1 MAFDLRKMSFGQI
14 AAIGGGLFV
23 LVMVI
28 AAVLISAS
36 SKPQQKVVTKRQ
48 PAQFEAPAVSDVEM
62 QALRAEIKQLRERVE
77 QNAQSTQA
85 AFAQTAAAIDQQGKN
100 IHTLDNNV
108 QVTTSRLSNLEKA
121 RIGAR
126 VNVVKPEEQAHR
138 PTRAE
143 RLAAADRK
151 SGTAPM
157 QLGSTNNYQPLATV
171 GGRAWIR
178 NGDEEMSVKEGEAIP
193 IQGQLVVRQIKP
205 SGQVSVAVESAH

>member
-14 AAIGGGLFV
+14 AAIGGGIFV
-23 LVMVI
+23 VVLAI

-48 PAQFEAPAVSDVEM
+48 PAQFEAPANDIEM
-62 QALRAEIKQLRERVE
+62 QQLRAEIKQLRERVE
-77 QNAQSTQA
+77 QNAQASQA

-100 IHTLDNNV
+100 IHTLDNNI
-108 QVTTSRLSNLEKA
+108 QVTSSRISNLEKA

-126 VNVVKPEEQAHR
+126 VNVVKPEEQVHR

-143 RLAAADRK
+143 RIAAAERK
-151 SGTAPM
+151 SGAVTPM
-157 QLGSTNNYQPLATV
+157 HLGSTSSYQPLATV

-178 NGDEEMSVKEGEAIP
+178 NGDEEISVREGEAIP
-193 IQGQLVVRQIKP
+193 VQGQLIVRQIKP

>member
-1 MAFDLRKMSFGQI
+1 MNG
-14 AAIGGGLFV
+14 
-23 LVMVI
+23 
-28 AAVLISAS
+28 
-36 SKPQQKVVTKRQ
+36 
-48 PAQFEAPAVSDVEM
+48 
-62 QALRAEIKQLRERVE
+62 
-77 QNAQSTQA
+77 
-85 AFAQTAAAIDQQGKN
+85 
-100 IHTLDNNV
+100 
-108 QVTTSRLSNLEKA
+108 
-121 RIGAR
+121 
-126 VNVVKPEEQAHR
+126 VKPEEQARR

-193 IQGQLVVRQIKP
+193 MQGQLVVRQIKQ

>member
-14 AAIGGGLFV
+14 AAIGGGIFV
-23 LVMVI
+23 VVLAI

-48 PAQFEAPAVSDVEM
+48 PAQFEAPANDIEM
-62 QALRAEIKQLRERVE
+62 QQLRAEIKQLRERVE
-77 QNAQSTQA
+77 QNAQSSQA

-193 IQGQLVVRQIKP
+193 MQGQLVVRQIKP

>member
-1 MAFDLRKMSFGQI
+1 MADQLADFID
-14 AAIGGGLFV
+14 A
-23 LVMVI
+23 LVG
-28 AAVLISAS
+28 
-36 SKPQQKVVTKRQ
+36 
-48 PAQFEAPAVSDVEM
+48 EAGDG
-62 QALRAEIKQLRERVE
+62 
-77 QNAQSTQA
+77 
-85 AFAQTAAAIDQQGKN
+85 AAIDQQGKN

-108 QVTTSRLSNLEKA
+108 QVTSSRLSNLEKA

-151 SGTAPM
+151 SGGTAPM

-193 IQGQLVVRQIKP
+193 MQGQLVVRQIKP

>member
-23 LVMVI
+23 VVMVI

-48 PAQFEAPAVSDVEM
+48 PAQFEAPANDVEV
-62 QALRAEIKQLRERVE
+62 QQLRAEIKQLRERLE
-77 QNAQSTQA
+77 QNAQTSQA

-100 IHTLDNNV
+100 IRTLDSNI
-108 QVTTSRLSNLEKA
+108 QVTSSRISNLEKA

-126 VNVVKPEEQAHR
+126 VNVVKPEEQANR

-143 RLAAADRK
+143 RLAAANRK
-151 SGTAPM
+151 SGAAPM
-157 QLGSTNNYQPLATV
+157 QLGSTSNYQPLATV

-178 NGDEEMSVKEGEAIP
+178 NGDEEMSVREGEAIP
-193 IQGQLVVRQIKP
+193 MQGQLVVRQIKP

>member
-1 MAFDLRKMSFGQI
+1 M
-14 AAIGGGLFV
+14 
-23 LVMVI
+23 
-28 AAVLISAS
+28 
-36 SKPQQKVVTKRQ
+36 
-48 PAQFEAPAVSDVEM
+48 
-62 QALRAEIKQLRERVE
+62 
-77 QNAQSTQA
+77 
-85 AFAQTAAAIDQQGKN
+85 
-100 IHTLDNNV
+100 
-108 QVTTSRLSNLEKA
+108 TTSRLSNLEKA

-178 NGDEEMSVKEGEAIP
+178 NGDEEFSVKPGDSIP
-193 IQGQLVVRQIKP
+193 LNGQLVVKGV
-205 SGQVSVAVESAH
+205 SKNNQVSVDIEPAQR